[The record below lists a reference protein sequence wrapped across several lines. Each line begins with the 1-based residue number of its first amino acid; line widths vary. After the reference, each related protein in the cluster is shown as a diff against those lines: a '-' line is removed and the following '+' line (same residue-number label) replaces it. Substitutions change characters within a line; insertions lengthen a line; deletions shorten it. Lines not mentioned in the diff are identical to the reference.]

1 MSIFSRRIQIFL
13 VFIMLSLAS
22 FADKVSLTAEDTS
35 LSQILLSL
43 HIPIS
48 YDHQLL
54 DSYVVT
60 IHSDFNSEKD
70 ALDYLLQNLP
80 FEYTIVNDVYIIT
93 FNAKKERKLYSNTFS
108 ATIFSKDLSQALP
121 YVSVGYEKTGVLSD
135 KNGMFSFSLPVD
147 SILIH
152 LNYIGYVPID
162 TIIFPDVN
170 NVILMSERNFN
181 MDDIVLSSLSKSML
195 LEHGNRSGEIRIN
208 RALGR
213 YLPGSSDNSVFNLLN
228 LMPGVRAAGEPS
240 EDFIVWNSFA
250 GESKILFDG
259 IQLFGM
265 KSFNPNISYIN
276 PYMIKEIQLKKAGY
290 GAFQGDVTGS
300 VVSIISSDGDINKP
314 AVSAS
319 LNTQTMNVYASL
331 PLGKKHILS
340 AAFRRT
346 FYDLYEDELFN
357 PQSSRKNWRFKSENS
372 NQAIKLRNQY
382 GNGNGNGM
390 GHGNSSINTISAVSI
405 EPNYTFMDINLKL
418 NGSFTSKDNY
428 VINLYYAKDLFDY
441 TYHLNDTISPTSGL
455 LDAQL
460 GYHFHYNYKWSYKHN
475 TTFDY
480 SSSNLDHSQN
490 YQRVLASNKQSRFLN
505 YCVDSYVG
513 LQQYKLLHQWE
524 IMENNPV
531 LLGLEYKNYSIY
543 RNQFHDNKSLLS
555 TQIQQNLR
563 FSNLGCLIGA
573 RLELFDSKFYFLPA
587 ISFYWSFFEKW
598 NLTGSFGMNK
608 QYLNKNPFFL
618 NDSLLVYQWDI
629 NESISSTQ
637 SLLGL
642 SYGNNGWLVS
652 TEIYHKTL
660 QNSIRIIDK
669 VALHHSINLSG
680 VDVLLKKE
688 NKYLTG
694 FISYSHLYQDL
705 LSTTIDELKL
715 GMVLNHSK
723 WHLASSVIYGS
734 GYLKPIINNM
744 SPDYFR
750 WDVSLTY
757 ATRYRK
763 VLINTGISCVNITN
777 RDNPKYSYHVYDM
790 NNPIDLYSNSFSF
803 VPLFFLEI
811 SY

>member
-1 MSIFSRRIQIFL
+1 MSIFFQRIQIVL
-13 VFIMLSLAS
+13 LFILLSLS
-22 FADKVSLTAEDTS
+22 TFADKVSLIAEDTS

-43 HIPIS
+43 NIPIS

-60 IHSDFNSEKD
+60 INSEFNSQED
-70 ALDYLLQNLP
+70 ALDYLLLNVP
-80 FEYTIVNDVYIIT
+80 FEYSVVNEVYVIT
-93 FNAKKERKLYSNTFS
+93 YNAKKESQLHSNIFS
-108 ATIFSKDLSQALP
+108 ATILSKDLSQVLP
-121 YVSVGYEKTGVLSD
+121 YVSVGYENFGVLSD
-135 KNGMFSFSLPVD
+135 KNGMFSISLPVD

-162 TIIFPDVN
+162 TLIFPGVN
-170 NVILMSERNFN
+170 NVILMNERNFY
-181 MDDIVLSSLSKSML
+181 MDDIVLSSFSKSML

-290 GAFQGDVTGS
+290 GAFQSDVTGS
-300 VVSIISSDGDINKP
+300 VVSIISSDGDRNKP
-314 AVSAS
+314 TVSAS

-357 PQSSRKNWRFKSENS
+357 PQSSKKNQRNKSDNLERAIS
-372 NQAIKLRNQY
+372 LKNQ
-382 GNGNGNGM
+382 NGNGY
-390 GHGNSSINTISAVSI
+390 GNSSINTIKEVSI

-418 NGSFTSKDNY
+418 NGSITSKDKY
-428 VINLYYAKDLFDY
+428 AINLYYAKDIFDY
-441 TYHLNDTISPTSGL
+441 TYHLNDTISPTSSL
-455 LDAQL
+455 SDAQL
-460 GYHFHYNYKWSYKHN
+460 GYHLYYNYKWSYKHN

-490 YQRVLASNKQSRFLN
+490 YQRGLASNKESRLIN
-505 YCVDSYVG
+505 YSVDSYVG
-513 LQQYKLLHQWE
+513 VQQYKLVHQWE
-524 IMENNPV
+524 ILGNNPV
-531 LLGLEYKNYSIY
+531 ILGLEYKNFSIL
-543 RNQFHDNKSLLS
+543 RNQSHYNKSLLS
-555 TQIQQNLR
+555 SQIQQNLR
-563 FSNLGCLIGA
+563 FSSFGCSVGA
-573 RLELFDSKFYFLPA
+573 RLELFDSSFYLLPD
-587 ISFYWSFFEKW
+587 ISFYWSFFDRW
-598 NLTGSFGMNK
+598 NLTGSFGMHR
-608 QYLNKNPFFL
+608 QYLNKNPFFF
-618 NDSLLVYQWDI
+618 NDSFLVYQWDV
-629 NESISSTQ
+629 NESLSSTQ

-642 SYGNNGWLVS
+642 GYGNNGWLVS
-652 TEIYHKTL
+652 TEIYNKAL
-660 QNSIRIIDK
+660 QNTIRIIDK
-669 VALHHSINLSG
+669 VPLHHSINLTG

-694 FISYSHLYQDL
+694 FISYSHIYQDL
-705 LSTTIDELKL
+705 LSTNIDELKL
-715 GMVLNHSK
+715 GMVLNYSK

-734 GYLKPIINNM
+734 GYLKPIINKR

-750 WDVSLTY
+750 WDASLTY
-757 ATRYRK
+757 TTRYRQ
-763 VLINTGISCVNITN
+763 VLINTGISCVNVTN

-790 NNPIDLYSNSFSF
+790 NDPIDLYSNSFSF
-803 VPLFFLEI
+803 VPLFFFEI